1 MTAAVGERRF
11 NAVARSRVILVLF
24 VALVLQLT
32 LGASIRI
39 FGVHPDLMLLVAVS
53 GGLVA
58 GDERGAMVG
67 FIAGLMADLFLQGP
81 FGLSAM
87 SFTITGFA
95 AGLFSGT
102 ILRASRPMVLASAAV
117 ASAAGELLYAL
128 LGAGL
133 GQSQMVSDRLGPILG
148 VVAGLNGISA
158 LLVVPVLRW
167 AIFPAA
173 GGARRHRW

>member
-1 MTAAVGERRF
+1 MTAAIGRRF
-11 NAVARSRVILVLF
+11 NAVARSRVLLVLF

-32 LGASIRI
+32 LGAGVRI

-53 GGLVA
+53 GGLVG

-67 FIAGLMADLFLQGP
+67 FAAGLMADLFLQAP

-87 SFTITGFA
+87 SFTIIGFA

-102 ILRASRPMVLASAAV
+102 ILRASWPVVLAGATV

-133 GQSQMVSDRLGPILG
+133 GQSQMVSDRLGPIVG
-148 VVAGLNGISA
+148 VVAGFNGIGA
-158 LLVVPVLRW
+158 LLVVPVIRW
-167 AIFPAA
+167 AIFPDSA
-173 GGARRHRW
+173 GGAGQRRW

>member
-11 NAVARSRVILVLF
+11 NAVARSQVLLVLF
-24 VALVLQLT
+24 MAVVLQLT
-32 LGASIRI
+32 VGAELRL

-53 GGLVA
+53 GGLV
-58 GDERGAMVG
+58 GGEERGAMVG
-67 FIAGLMADLFLQGP
+67 FTAGLLADLFLQAP

-87 SFTITGFA
+87 SFTIIGYA

-102 ILRASRPMVLASAAV
+102 ILRASWPLVFFGASM

-133 GQSQMVSDRLGPILG
+133 GQSQMVSDRLGPIVG
-148 VVAGLNGISA
+148 VVAVLNGVGA
-158 LLVVPVLRW
+158 LLVVPVMRW
-167 AIFPAA
+167 AIFPDT
-173 GGARRHRW
+173 ARGRRRW